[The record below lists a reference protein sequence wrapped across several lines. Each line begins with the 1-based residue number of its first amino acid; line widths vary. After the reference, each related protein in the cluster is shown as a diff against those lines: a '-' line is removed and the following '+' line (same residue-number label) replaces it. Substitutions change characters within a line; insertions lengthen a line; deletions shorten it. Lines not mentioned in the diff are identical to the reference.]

1 MGKKK
6 SKKQAYHSEWICDDR
21 PRPMCP
27 EIAALTDEENEV
39 LFLILFGKNLN
50 TPPKCVVW
58 SALQHWCGEK
68 SLQHFCGLLQL
79 LVWFRFNS

>member
-1 MGKKK
+1 M
-6 SKKQAYHSEWICDDR
+6 QAS
-21 PRPMCP
+21 
-27 EIAALTDEENEV
+27 AFF
-39 LFLILFGKNLN
+39 LFNYVFNIVIKN